1 MAEKKKDTKLL
12 LKKGKAQ
19 FTLVGNVKV
28 NEYTFDLD
36 KTYDSGWT
44 SNILNLGVDCGNG
57 NTVYAEMSGGYFPAK
72 YKRDNVVYVHGIKE
86 VDGKKQ
92 DDFQDSFTIDW
103 DDRFDETILETVGRN
118 CFVTVGIEKTDKDKT
133 FYKDFLT
140 EYDAVAYLAE
150 NLKDG
155 TTVYVRGNIAYESD
169 GEKVYVKKKITNIAL
184 SEAKPENFKA
194 TFTQTILLDDGSI
207 GKPDK
212 EKNTIPISAYVVDY
226 VGKPKIDDKKIEVK
240 KNFAFPVNF
249 EFGIGDNAELTAKQ
263 LSKFFKAKKNEII
276 EISVDGN
283 IIEGASIVNITK
295 DDLPDD
301 IKELIELG
309 LYTEEEALTKCAV
322 GNTSREKRMI
332 ITKPTIT
339 YVGEGDDRK
348 PTVASDRT
356 KYKPDDISL
365 YSTFLATLETGEKV
379 SDKGNTNSED
389 IEDDEDS
396 DLLDM
401 LNALDD

>member
-1 MAEKKKDTKLL
+1 MAKKNSAKLG

-19 FTLVGNVKV
+19 FTLIGKAKV
-28 NEYTFDLD
+28 NDYTYDLD

-57 NTVYAEMSGGYFPAK
+57 NIVYAEMSGGYFPEK
-72 YKRDNVVYVHGIKE
+72 YKRDNVIYVHGFKE

-92 DDFQDSFTIDW
+92 DDYEDSFTIDW
-103 DDRFDETILETVGRN
+103 DDRFDEEILETVGKN
-118 CFVTVGIEKTDKDKT
+118 CFITVGVEKTDKDKT
-133 FYKDFLT
+133 FYKDFIT
-140 EYDAVAYLAE
+140 EYDAVAYLSE
-150 NLKDG
+150 HLTDDL
-155 TTVYVRGNIAYESD
+155 TVIVKGNIAYESN
-169 GEKVYVKKKITNIAL
+169 GENVYIKKKITSIAL
-184 SEAKPENFKA
+184 SKAEPENFKA

-207 GKPDK
+207 GKIDK
-212 EKNTIPISAYVVDY
+212 EKNTIPMSAYIVDY
-226 VGKPKIDDKKIEVK
+226 VGKPKINDKKIDVK

-249 EFGIGDNAELTAKQ
+249 EFGIGDNSELTAKQ

-276 EISVDGN
+276 EITVDGN
-283 IIEGASIVNITK
+283 IVEGAAVINITK

-322 GNTSREKRMI
+322 GNTNREKRMI

-348 PTVASDRT
+348 PTVATDRT
-356 KYKPDDISL
+356 KYKPEDL
-365 YSTFLATLETGEKV
+365 EFYSTFLETLDTE
-379 SDKGNTNSED
+379 SDEENSKSNKSDSED
-389 IEDDEDS
+389 DDD

-401 LNALDD
+401 LNALDE

>member
-1 MAEKKKDTKLL
+1 MAEKKKKDSKLGL
-12 LKKGKAQ
+12 NKGKAQ
-19 FTLVGNVKV
+19 FTLIGKAKV
-28 NEYTFDLD
+28 NDYTFDID
-36 KTYDSGWT
+36 HEYQPSNWT

-57 NTVYAEMSGGYFPAK
+57 NVVYAEMSGGYFPPK
-72 YKRDNVVYVHGIKE
+72 CKKDNVIYVHGVKE

-92 DDFQDSFTIDW
+92 DDYEDRFTIDW
-103 DDRFDETILETVGRN
+103 NDRFDEKILETVGKN
-118 CFVTVGIEKTDKDKT
+118 CFITVGVEKTDKDKT
-133 FYKDFLT
+133 FYKDFLS

-150 NLKDG
+150 TLKDD
-155 TTVYVRGNIAYESD
+155 TTVIVKGNITYESN
-169 GEKVYVKKKITNIAL
+169 GEKVYVKKKITSIAL
-184 SEAKPENFKA
+184 SKAEPENFKA
-194 TFTQTILLDDGSI
+194 TFTQTILLDDGSV

-212 EKNTIPISAYVVDY
+212 EKNTIPFSAYVVDY
-226 VGKPKIDDKKIEVK
+226 VGKPKINDKKIEVK

-249 EFGIGDNAELTAKQ
+249 EFGIGDNAELASKQ

-276 EISVDGN
+276 EICVDGN
-283 IIEGASIVNITK
+283 IIEGAAIINITK

-309 LYTEEEALTKCAV
+309 LYTEEEALIKCAV

-339 YVGEGDDRK
+339 YVGDGDDRK
-348 PTVASDRT
+348 PTVATDRA
-356 KYKPDDISL
+356 KYKPEDIEL
-365 YSTFLATLETGEKV
+365 YSTFLATLDTDEEKPV
-379 SDKGNTNSED
+379 ANTD
-389 IEDDEDS
+389 DTEDDEDN